1 MEWFWQSIERNFRIK
16 HITVNSRKELVE
28 HIKIIHNDCSPQ
40 EKKKNLWFRGAINF
54 EYKLIPSL
62 YRDETIKEQET
73 FHKQISELS
82 KYYDDQMNIFQSRVQ
97 SRLHHIF
104 ENHSSI
110 PTLDSTFNWAS
121 IMQHYSAPSWLLDWS
136 LNLNISIYFAIEHM
150 FNKNLNI
157 ENVNVQPCVWVLNP
171 KIMNQYFWKECK
183 DSSFPNDHWIDNTI
197 TSEIINRRLPTFY
210 DIEKKKKSSG
220 YPKAA
225 SALFKSEKV
234 INSFDIK
241 GTTRPINLMPLQNT
255 NRISTQKGMF
265 TAFPIK
271 PYHKEN
277 TAHYDSYQFLLPL
290 DSYKESNNFLTCF
303 ILNNFSEF
311 KDELEQVNFSPWD
324 VYPEIGYRPGISY

>member
-1 MEWFWQSIERNFRIK
+1 MEWFWQSIERNFRIN
-16 HITVNSRKELVE
+16 HISVSSRKELVE
-28 HIKIIHNDCSPQ
+28 QITIIRNNCYPE

-62 YRDETIKEQET
+62 YRDETIKKQET
-73 FHKQISELS
+73 FYKQISELS
-82 KYYDDQMNIFQSRVQ
+82 KYHDDQINLFQSRVQ

-110 PTLDSTFNWAS
+110 PTLDSSFNWAS

-136 LNLNISIYFAIEHM
+136 LSLNISIYFAIEHL
-150 FNKNLNI
+150 FNKDLNI
-157 ENVNVQPCVWVLNP
+157 EHVNIQPCIWVLNP
-171 KIMNQYFWKECK
+171 NKMNKYFWNECK
-183 DSSFPNDHWIDNTI
+183 EPFFPSNHWIDNTI

-210 DIEKKKKSSG
+210 DIEKKKKSIG
-220 YPKAA
+220 YPKA
-225 SALFKSEKV
+225 SSNIFKADKF
-234 INSFDIK
+234 IDSFEIK
-241 GTTRPINLMPLQNT
+241 GTTRPINLMPLQNS

-271 PYHKEN
+271 PYSKEN
-277 TAHYDSYQFLLPL
+277 TGNYAPYNFFLPL
-290 DSYKESNNFLTCF
+290 DSYKKSNQFLTCF

-311 KDELEQVNFSPWD
+311 KDELERVNFSPWD